1 MHPSRYEMQGESL
14 RGMEYLSDLKN
25 GRRRQLVKDEMK
37 RHVLAMRKSSSALS
51 LASNEAAIKRSQ
63 EALAFAKR
71 NTEEDATEAASIL
84 SQDSNCNI
92 NTADIIVSS
101 T

>member
-1 MHPSRYEMQGESL
+1 MQGESL

-25 GRRRQLVKDEMK
+25 GRRRQLVNDEMK
-37 RHVLAMRKSSSALS
+37 RHVLAMRKSSSTLS
-51 LASNEAAIKRSQ
+51 LVSNEAAIKRSQ